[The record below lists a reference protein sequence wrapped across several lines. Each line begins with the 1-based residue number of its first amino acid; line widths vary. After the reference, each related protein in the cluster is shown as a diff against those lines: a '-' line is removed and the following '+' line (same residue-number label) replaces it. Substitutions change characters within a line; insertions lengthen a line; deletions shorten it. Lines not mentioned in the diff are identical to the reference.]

1 VIPGAGC
8 VTGCLALP
16 HAPQLAAPGDA
27 EILAVVKPPR
37 ILLFDVFGTLV
48 DWRSSLIDIAEATA
62 TRSKV
67 QADWAGIV
75 DD

>member
-1 VIPGAGC
+1 
-8 VTGCLALP
+8 
-16 HAPQLAAPGDA
+16 
-27 EILAVVKPPR
+27 VKPPR

-67 QADWAGIV
+67 QADWAGLSTTDVTHISPRWTRSGAV
-75 DD
+75 PRGAISIPSSAKR